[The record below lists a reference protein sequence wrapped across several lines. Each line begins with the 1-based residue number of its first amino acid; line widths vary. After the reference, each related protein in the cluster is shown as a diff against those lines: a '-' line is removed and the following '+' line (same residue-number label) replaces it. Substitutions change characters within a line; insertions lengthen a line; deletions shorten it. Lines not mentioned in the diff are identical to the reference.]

1 MQARK
6 LKTLAAALS
15 AAGLALCAVQAQAQ
29 EKVKIGFIT
38 DMSSVYADVD
48 GKNGALAIQ
57 MAIDDFG
64 GKVLG
69 KPVELLSADHQNKP
83 DIAAS
88 KSREWVDTQNLTM
101 LFAGTNSGVALA
113 MAKVADEKKRV
124 FFVNGAGSS
133 ALTNEQCTP
142 YTVHYAYDT
151 VALARGTGSA
161 VVKDGGKSWFFLTA
175 DYAFGQALERDT
187 AARMAFDARRRRV
200 GKHQHV
206 RRAGDGRD
214 VVELHPRRDGAAEV
228 FIEKL
233 HPAPA
238 GHHPL
243 HQAGRGGI
251 DAHRLLG
258 DAVLAEAGA
267 PLDDLLVHRVGL
279 GAGEAQVGVA
289 PQEARHLAALGSG
302 FEELH
307 AVARARRRG
316 QGAAL
321 DGGERRGAH
330 RPVLHGA
337 ALDEGQER
345 IGGDARRGGE
355 LHVEHR
361 RLVGAARAQLPA
373 GSQAFAGGGN
383 AQGLEQRAV
392 GHVAGVAV
400 EIVEA
405 PLAGVVAVDGD
416 VVVGNDLETPGLGV
430 VAAGGPAGQVEDF
443 QQGFTAGHR
452 GLSWI
457 GNAGRGRLDQAVL
470 ANLPWRIAL
479 S

>member
-88 KSREWVDTQNLTM
+88 QSREWVDTQHPPL

-175 DYAFGQALERDT
+175 DYAFGHALEADT
-187 AARMAFDARRRRV
+187 AKVVKDSGGQV
-200 GKHQHV
+200 LGNV
-206 RRAGDGRD
+206 R
-214 VVELHPRRDGAAEV
+214 
-228 FIEKL
+228 
-233 HPAPA
+233 
-238 GHHPL
+238 HPL
-243 HQAGRGGI
+243 NASDFSSFLLQAQNSKAQILGLANAGGDTI
-251 DAHRLLG
+251 NAIKAAREFG
-258 DAVLAEAGA
+258 INKSMKMAG
-267 PLDDLLVHRVGL
+267 LLVFNSDIHSLGLKNTEGLHR
-279 GAGEAQVGVA
+279 
-289 PQEARHLAALGSG
+289 
-302 FEELH
+302 
-307 AVARARRRG
+307 
-316 QGAAL
+316 
-321 DGGERRGAH
+321 
-330 RPVLHGA
+330 
-337 ALDEGQER
+337 
-345 IGGDARRGGE
+345 
-355 LHVEHR
+355 
-361 RLVGAARAQLPA
+361 
-373 GSQAFAGGGN
+373 
-383 AQGLEQRAV
+383 
-392 GHVAGVAV
+392 
-400 EIVEA
+400 
-405 PLAGVVAVDGD
+405 
-416 VVVGNDLETPGLGV
+416 T
-430 VAAGGPAGQVEDF
+430 
-443 QQGFTAGHR
+443 TT
-452 GLSWI
+452 
-457 GNAGRGRLDQAVL
+457 
-470 ANLPWRIAL
+470 
-479 S
+479 